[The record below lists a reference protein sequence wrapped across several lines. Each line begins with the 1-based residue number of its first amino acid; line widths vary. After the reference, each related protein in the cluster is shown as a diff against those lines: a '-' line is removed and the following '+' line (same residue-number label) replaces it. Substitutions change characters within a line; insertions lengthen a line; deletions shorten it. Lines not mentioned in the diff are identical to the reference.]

1 MKFSL
6 NQQKER
12 TVCVCVYV
20 CVCVCVCVSRKSLL
34 CATEA
39 ILPFARLAKMRTRLE
54 ESEEE
59 EEDEE
64 G

>member
-12 TVCVCVYV
+12 TECV